1 MHQAVCVY
9 VKRNE
14 SNLFKLLL
22 CLLIQN
28 DLNGSMSAMASS
40 GNNAKGP

>member
-1 MHQAVCVY
+1 MYQAACVY

-14 SNLFKLLL
+14 SNLFKLLI

-40 GNNAKGP
+40 GNNAKDP